1 MLSLTPGLV
10 PASAGAAAASF
21 ARELEWLNDVL
32 TARSRVKSDAEN
44 FYRSIYEIAPPSLE
58 NDDSPY
64 AQLIRTHN
72 FGFEER
78 ITLLMALAP
87 HVQPKALDAFRN
99 NDKQPTAHGGF
110 YGKNHKG
117 FIPTGETVIFVLSE
131 NDLSMRFRLLRLFD
145 REHAFAREHMLW
157 LEDAAPCEPELS
169 GILTVSQELLD
180 LVIHGRLRKPDFGPN
195 FPAKLLTT
203 DMEWNDLVVSSQTM
217 AGIMEIESWVTHNR
231 ELMQDWGMSNKLK
244 PGYKA
249 LFYGPP
255 GTGKTLT
262 ATLLGKQ
269 TGRDV
274 FRIDLSTVVS
284 KYIGETEKNLSK
296 LFDRAEHKDWI
307 LFFDEADA
315 LFGKRTNVSDS
326 HDRYANQETA
336 YLLQRIEDYNG
347 LVVLASNH
355 KQNIDSA
362 FMRRFQ
368 SIIYFPMPQLEER
381 IQLWRKGFSSKAQLE
396 PGIDII
402 QVAKQYELSGGP
414 IMNVIQYSSLK
425 ALARGSNLITY
436 SDLLEGLKKEL
447 SKENRTI

>member
-1 MLSLTPGLV
+1 MLSLTPGMV
-10 PASAGAAAASF
+10 PARAGAAASAF
-21 ARELEWLNDVL
+21 ARELEWMKNVL
-32 TARSRVKSDAEN
+32 QLRNEIIRVSSSK
-44 FYRSIYEIAPPSLE
+44 SIYDLAPPSLHD
-58 NDDSPY
+58 DDSPY
-64 AQLIRTHN
+64 AQLVRTHN
-72 FGFEER
+72 FGFDER
-78 ITLLMALAP
+78 ITLMLALTP
-87 HVQPKALDAFRN
+87 HIQPHALDVFKHER
-99 NDKQPTAHGGF
+99 QPTAFGGVH
-110 YGKNHKG
+110 GKNHKG
-117 FIPTGETVIFVLSE
+117 FIPTGETVMFVLAGKNVE
-131 NDLSMRFRLLRLFD
+131 ARFKLLHLFD
-145 REHAFAREHMLW
+145 KEHAFAKEHMLW
-157 LEDAAPCEPELS
+157 LEDTGHGEPELS
-169 GILTVSQELLD
+169 GVVTVSEELLD
-180 LVIHGRLRKPDFGPN
+180 LVIHGRLRKPEFGPK

-203 DMEWNDLVVSSQTM
+203 NMEWNDLVVSAQTM
-217 AGIMEIESWVTHNR
+217 AGIKEIESWITYNR
-231 ELMQDWGMSNKLK
+231 ALMQDWDMQRKLK

-262 ATLLGKQ
+262 ATLIGKQ

-296 LFDRAEHKDWI
+296 LFDRAENKDWI

-315 LFGKRTNVSDS
+315 LFGKRTNVQDA

-368 SIIYFPMPQLEER
+368 SIIYFPMPQYEER
-381 IQLWRKGFSSKAQLE
+381 IQLWRKGFSSKAQLDT
-396 PGIDII
+396 GIDIN

-414 IMNVIQYSSLK
+414 IMNIIQYSSLK
-425 ALARGSNLITY
+425 ALSRGSNIITY
-436 SDLLEGLKKEL
+436 PDLLDGLKREL